1 MSNDLRFYKPL
12 DTSQPVSLRFGTA
25 PPVIPTYT
33 IVLNAAIPAPK
44 LAAYVVPPDVA
55 RLTATIP
62 APKLNAAVTYDN
74 AVFRGVAA
82 RSKVR
87 WQVADNLEV
96 KRQDFTHP
104 TIKLPTQVKQFWTRA
119 QTADRDAHLSFYEGI
134 KLRNKGKAA
143 WGAAVGVKTVAADNF
158 KQLVKRS
165 EKLKENWQS
174 GAPITAKAS
183 STWIQLVPL
192 SGARFDDWSEARH
205 IESQQESRVGGA
217 VYLSLQ
223 EGSRWQEAVKPKV
236 GRYGVVVL
244 PPIVPPCYLPPAG
257 SAANLVFQAELN
269 GATSFRFACN
279 HGVQPPTATIVIPI
293 KRAYIVINDVHL
305 TRLEDG
311 LELPAYS
318 MSLSIDMD
326 SWTWGFT
333 ASLPADQLTHLEP
346 TLGGEP
352 VALSASINGQDYTIL
367 AENIS
372 RDRVFANSRITVSGR
387 GHSAVLADPYSP
399 ILTFNNVT
407 QDRTAQQLMNDAL
420 TVNGVSL
427 GWDIDWRIDDWLVPQ
442 GAWGLQ
448 GSYMQ
453 AVTAIAQSVGAFVQP
468 DEIAKTLRI
477 LKRYPAAPWD
487 WATTTPDYEIPAS
500 VITRESVT
508 RSRKPD
514 YNAVYVSGTTAGGVL
529 GRAVRSGTAGDS
541 VAPLITDALITNEI
555 AVRQRAL
562 PTLADVGD
570 RADYSLSL
578 PILVGVG
585 AISPGKLIRYIDN
598 GKTTTGISKSL
609 SITVNKSNVVQLI
622 GVETRG

>member
-12 DTSQPVSLRFGTA
+12 DASHPVNLRFGTT

-44 LAAYVVPPDVA
+44 LTALVIPPNVSRFNA
-55 RLTATIP
+55 SIP
-62 APKLNAAVTYDN
+62 APKLSAVVAYDN
-74 AVFRGVAA
+74 AVFRGVAV
-82 RSKVR
+82 RSKER
-87 WQVADNLEV
+87 WQVADSL
-96 KRQDFTHP
+96 KPQRQDFTHP
-104 TIKLPTQVKQFWTRA
+104 VIKTLTQIKQQWSPA
-119 QTADRDAHLSFYEGI
+119 QNADRDAPIPFYEGI
-134 KLRNKGKAA
+134 RLRRKENSA
-143 WGAAVGVKTVAADNF
+143 WGGAIAVSAISANKF
-158 KQLVKRS
+158 KQLAKKSRRVD
-165 EKLKENWQS
+165 ENWQRS
-174 GAPITAKAS
+174 VRTNAKTL
-183 STWIQLVPL
+183 STWIQLVKL
-192 SGARFDDWSEARH
+192 SGARFESWFEARH
-205 IESQQESRVGGA
+205 VEAQQESRAGGA
-217 VYLSLQ
+217 AYLSLQ
-223 EGSRWQEAVKPKV
+223 SGSRWQEAVKPRV

-244 PPIVPPCYLPPAG
+244 PPIVPPCYVPPAG
-257 SAANLVFQAELN
+257 SLANLVFRTEID

-279 HGVQPPTATIVIPI
+279 HLAPPPKATVVIPI

-305 TRLEDG
+305 TRLDDG

-333 ASLPADQLTHLEP
+333 ASLPADQLANLEP
-346 TLGGEP
+346 AINGEP
-352 VALSASINGQDYTIL
+352 VSLTATINGQDYTVL

-387 GHSAVLADPYSP
+387 GHSAVLSDPYSP
-399 ILTFNNVT
+399 ILTFNNAT

-442 GAWGLQ
+442 GAWSLQ

-487 WATTTPDYEIPAS
+487 WSTTAPDYEIPAS

-514 YNAVYVSGTTAGGVL
+514 YNAVYVGGTTSGGVL
-529 GRAVRSGTAGDS
+529 GRAVRNGTAGDS
-541 VAPLITDALITNEI
+541 VAPLITDALITDEI

-562 PTLADVGD
+562 PALADVGA
-570 RADYSLSL
+570 RADYSLSM
-578 PILVGVG
+578 PILAGVG

-598 GKTTTGISKSL
+598 GNLTTGISKSL